1 MKSDSDIKRDVDD
14 ELRWDPNVHADDI
27 AIAVTDGVVELTGF
41 VTSYAAKSA
50 AESAAQR
57 VAGVLGVADDLEVRL
72 PGIDQRPD
80 PDIARDAVGELKTGL
95 PDSWENIK
103 AVVNDGLVTL
113 DGEVEWNYQRENA
126 EMGVN
131 CVTGVKGVN
140 NLISLKPKPVPAPGD
155 IKQQIERA
163 FRRSAL
169 IDANRITVEADGGE
183 VTLEGTVRSWA
194 ERQEA
199 ERAAWSGPGVFRVD
213 NRIVVSP

>member
-1 MKSDSDIKRDVDD
+1 MKPDSEIKRDVDD

-27 AIAVTDGVVELTGF
+27 VIAVTDGVVALTGF
-41 VTSYAAKSA
+41 VPSYAGKSA
-50 AESAAQR
+50 AEKAAQR
-57 VAGVLGVADDLEVRL
+57 VAGVVGVADDLEVRR
-72 PGIDQRPD
+72 PGIDQPPD
-80 PDIARDAVGELKTGL
+80 PDIARDAVRELKAWVPGC
-95 PDSWENIK
+95 WENIK
-103 AVVNDGLVTL
+103 AVVNNGLVTL

-126 EMGVN
+126 EMGIN
-131 CVTGVKGVN
+131 CITGVTGVN
-140 NLISLKPKPVPAPGD
+140 NLISLKPKPAPASGK
-155 IKQQIERA
+155 IKQQIEEA

-199 ERAAWSGPGVFRVD
+199 ERAAWSGPGVFKVD